1 MTKYVITNPV
11 NPELD
16 INSQE
21 DAHNYNVKV
30 SKLNIPDFSK
40 ELNNVLAA
48 KHNLDPT
55 HSNLLGIDK
64 GKIAMC
70 INDKISIIIGHAF
83 GHDNVQNFPG
93 GMKSFFKLVSDI
105 EIQLSQL
112 QLQLSPEEQGT
123 EVLRGIRPYLI
134 R

>member
-48 KHNLDPT
+48 KHNLNAPIST
-55 HSNLLGIDK
+55 LIGNDK
-64 GKIAMC
+64 MQMTMC
-70 INDKISIIIGHAF
+70 LNDKILIIIGHIF
-83 GHDNVQNFPG
+83 GHDKVQNFPG
-93 GMKSFFKLVSDI
+93 GTKSFFELFLGIDLKLSK
-105 EIQLSQL
+105 L
-112 QLQLSPEEQGT
+112 QLDSEEHGT
-123 EVLRGIRPYLI
+123 EVLREIGPYLI